1 MGFACAVLPAF
12 AGDWR
17 EDFHPAPV
25 GQFPPPRPQTATY
38 RFGWGAVSAAEA
50 EIEFTRQKND
60 VLQLKLTTKTTGPVR
75 AIWQL
80 DAEHIARCQAL
91 TLRPISMQQTER
103 YRKETEKTKAD
114 FSEEEV
120 ARVSERVPAAKTPPK
135 TKRFKFPGVL
145 DLQSAL
151 LLVRSQPLA
160 VGDRYEFVVYPSR
173 APYLGRVEVLAKET
187 LKIGEQSYPAT
198 KIQLWLQGIDK
209 ELALKPHKKFKKA
222 QGWISDDKDRLL
234 LKIDAE
240 VFVGRVWMEL
250 KSVKFPDEERQR
262 TQMPR

>member
-1 MGFACAVLPAF
+1 
-12 AGDWR
+12 
-17 EDFHPAPV
+17 
-25 GQFPPPRPQTATY
+25 
-38 RFGWGAVSAAEA
+38 
-50 EIEFTRQKND
+50 
-60 VLQLKLTTKTTGPVR
+60 
-75 AIWQL
+75 
-80 DAEHIARCQAL
+80 
-91 TLRPISMQQTER
+91 
-103 YRKETEKTKAD
+103 
-114 FSEEEV
+114 
-120 ARVSERVPAAKTPPK
+120 
-135 TKRFKFPGVL
+135 
-145 DLQSAL
+145 
-151 LLVRSQPLA
+151 